1 MSNNDKEPVE
11 KPRQDKTKPKR
22 EWCSFPRAVEDS
34 ISAGKNERTDF
45 SSADKKLIFFVL
57 QTEARL

>member
-1 MSNNDKEPVE
+1 MSNNDEEPVE

-34 ISAGKNERTDF
+34 ISAGLRNSARRIDVKMKGRIF
-45 SSADKKLIFFVL
+45 SQQVKS
-57 QTEARL
+57 